1 MAMRISRLAGL
12 WLLAWLCL
20 LPLAAR
26 AQGVNRALL
35 VGCDRFVTQE
45 DTAPASANNVMQMAN
60 ALSGGAMNLETLITR
75 RNDVASPEELE
86 ELIQAAFSQ
95 AQEGDVSYFYISTH
109 GVWSQG
115 QDNGDMTL
123 LLSDGQQEEGVTAR
137 RLREMFDKI
146 AGVKVLILDACH
158 AGAVIGKGVHAPF
171 DNVFQGAEYKVI
183 CSSGG
188 AEESWFWSGAEEGE
202 ATVGA
207 GYFSGAVVRGISAMG
222 SYGADENRDG
232 VITLTELK
240 RYLLNHHGESTV
252 QTYPEEDDF
261 PVLAYDAASYTGRRR
276 DSYIESVSFDSD
288 VLSQEEPTANFSF
301 TVLRPVHVAYQIVYQ
316 RKGRWD
322 FESAGIRYDNA
333 ENPGARG
340 YLSPGLKERAL
351 TLDLSEEGSY
361 GYALVQMITQA
372 DGQPSLASSRV
383 LCVPPAQ
390 GDPLLEILP
399 QESFAPDTGQELG
412 FVVHHQYPCEL
423 TVTIEDMESKTVRRL
438 ASRQGSRPQQLL
450 PRGSTFCWNGRDNG
464 GAPAAP
470 GQYRIRVKAYIGG
483 ETYEALSE
491 PVTLLDSQG

>member
-1 MAMRISRLAGL
+1 MRISRLAGL

-115 QDNGDMTL
+115 QLNGDMTL
-123 LLSDGQQEEGVTAR
+123 LLSDGQREEGVTAR

-171 DNVFQGAEYKVI
+171 DNVFQGADYKVI

-188 AEESWFWSGAEEGE
+188 AEESWFWSGAEDGE
-202 ATVGA
+202 AAVGA
-207 GYFSGAVVRGISAMG
+207 GYFSGAVVRGISAAG

-232 VITLTELK
+232 IVTLTELK

-252 QTYPEEDDF
+252 QVYPEEDDF
-261 PVLAYDAASYTGRRR
+261 PVLTYDAASYTGRRR

-288 VLSQEEPTANFSF
+288 VLSFEEPTANFSF
-301 TVLRPVHVAYQIVYQ
+301 TVLRPVHVAYQIIYQ

-333 ENPGARG
+333 ETP
-340 YLSPGLKERAL
+340 
-351 TLDLSEEGSY
+351 
-361 GYALVQMITQA
+361 
-372 DGQPSLASSRV
+372 
-383 LCVPPAQ
+383 
-390 GDPLLEILP
+390 
-399 QESFAPDTGQELG
+399 
-412 FVVHHQYPCEL
+412 
-423 TVTIEDMESKTVRRL
+423 
-438 ASRQGSRPQQLL
+438 GSR
-450 PRGSTFCWNGRDNG
+450 G
-464 GAPAAP
+464 
-470 GQYRIRVKAYIGG
+470 
-483 ETYEALSE
+483 
-491 PVTLLDSQG
+491 

>member
-1 MAMRISRLAGL
+1 MAMKISRLAGL
-12 WLLAWLCL
+12 ALVIWLCL
-20 LPLAAR
+20 LPMTAR

-45 DTAPASANNVMQMAN
+45 DTAPASANNVMQMAE
-60 ALSGGAMNLETLITR
+60 AISGGAMNLETLITR
-75 RNDVASPEELE
+75 RNDVSSPAELE

-95 AQEGDVSYFYISTH
+95 AEEGDVSYFYISTH
-109 GVWSQG
+109 GVWAQG
-115 QDNGDMTL
+115 QDNGDMML
-123 LLSDGQQEEGVTAR
+123 LLSDGERENGVTAR
-137 RLREMFDKI
+137 QLREMFDRI

-158 AGAVIGKGVHAPF
+158 AGSVIGKGVHAPF
-171 DNVFQGAEYKVI
+171 TNVFQGADYKVI

-202 ATVGA
+202 AAVGA
-207 GYFSGAVVRGISAMG
+207 GYFSGAVVRGISTTG
-222 SYGADENRDG
+222 GYGADENRDG
-232 VITLTELK
+232 TVTLTELK
-240 RYLLNHHGESTV
+240 RYLLAHHGESTV

-261 PVLAYDAASYTGRRR
+261 AVLTYDAASYNGRRR

-301 TVLRPVHVAYQIVYQ
+301 TVLKPVHMAYQIVYQ

-322 FESAGIRYDNA
+322 FENAGLRYDNE
-333 ENPGARG
+333 ENPGSRG

-351 TLDLSEEGSY
+351 TLSLSGEDSY
-361 GYALVQMITQA
+361 GYALLQMITQA

-383 LCVPPAQ
+383 LCVPPAA
-390 GDPLLEILP
+390 GNPLLEILP
-399 QESFAPDTGQELG
+399 QDSFTPDTGQELG

-423 TVTIEDMESKTVRRL
+423 TVTIEDMAGKTVRRL

-450 PRGSTFCWNGRDNG
+450 PRGSTFCWNGRANNG
-464 GAPAAP
+464 EMAAP
-470 GQYRIRVKAYIGG
+470 GQYRVCVKAYVGG
-483 ETYEALSE
+483 EMYEALSE